1 MEGEVTEGERDEGS
15 GEYEGVPP
23 SGGFYCIYNFRT
35 VASVDEVT
43 IGFPLAPESVTDVIG
58 PCRSQGSGTKFRW
71 ISLRYVNIP
80 ASFSPPPSEKRE
92 VEMSGGGLNIVGF
105 CRALEAAWDKESTVF
120 YYKNCTDI
128 KINGGTPSIT
138 KG

>member
-1 MEGEVTEGERDEGS
+1 
-15 GEYEGVPP
+15 
-23 SGGFYCIYNFRT
+23 
-35 VASVDEVT
+35 
-43 IGFPLAPESVTDVIG
+43 
-58 PCRSQGSGTKFRW
+58 
-71 ISLRYVNIP
+71 
-80 ASFSPPPSEKRE
+80 
-92 VEMSGGGLNIVGF
+92 MSGGGLNIVGF